1 MHVILDNPPGDL
13 SLANTPL
20 LESLA
25 RGGDAHNVLGCF
37 PTLKD
42 KALRELYSPMW
53 DLNIAV
59 WSADAVARGQNTAQT
74 DANQIRQLAAQG
86 IVTNPGGGLLGSS
99 NFTVNCPTLGFAST
113 PPSED

>member
-1 MHVILDNPPGDL
+1 
-13 SLANTPL
+13 
-20 LESLA
+20 
-25 RGGDAHNVLGCF
+25 
-37 PTLKD
+37 
-42 KALRELYSPMW
+42 MW

-99 NFTVNCPTLGFAST
+99 NFTVNCPTLGFDST